1 MKWLVSD
8 LFINKLFRLGFEIF
22 IFRCKRKSKK
32 GFFSAL
38 VGKPS
43 HKKGY
48 KPLKYKPFTYQQPS
62 AICHKP
68 LCHQVSFHWANTVH
82 QPPTNNLPTNVQPTD
97 WPLTTN
103 HQPTNH
109 QTTTA
114 NHSFT
119 NHCPPIYW
127 LPIYQIWKQWLVD
140 IMLFSLDLKLFIII
154 SKWNEYLIN
163 FSSYLMILLH
173 HLASFKIVNSSN
185 VILK

>member
-8 LFINKLFRLGFEIF
+8 LFINKLFRLAFEIF
-22 IFRCKRKSKK
+22 IFRYKRKSKS
-32 GFFSAL
+32 GFFNAL

-48 KPLKYKPFTYQQPS
+48 KPLKHKPFTYQNHRLRATNHFATKFLSIEQILSINYHLTIYQQLYNQLTGHWQRITNPP
-62 AICHKP
+62 ATKP
-68 LCHQVSFHWANTVH
+68 L
-82 QPPTNNLPTNVQPTD
+82 
-97 WPLTTN
+97 
-103 HQPTNH
+103 
-109 QTTTA
+109 TA
-114 NHSFT
+114 NNSFT

-127 LPIYQIWKQWLVD
+127 LLIYQIWKQWSVD